1 MATVTALLSG
11 LVFGVGLVLSGLAN
25 PAKVLGFLDIAGRWD
40 PSLVLVMTAAVAT
53 AMLGFAAARRRATSY
68 LGVTLD
74 LPASSAIDAR
84 LVGGSAVFGLG
95 WGITGFCP
103 GPAVVGIGTGELK
116 AVVFVAAMVLGMAL
130 FELIE
135 RLQASPGRVD
145 PCP

>member
-11 LVFGVGLVLSGLAN
+11 LVFGIGLLWSGLAN

-40 PSLVLVMTAAVAT
+40 PSLVLVMTAAVST
-53 AMLGFAAARRRATSY
+53 AMLGFAAARRRVTSY

-74 LPASSAIDAR
+74 LPASSAIDGR
-84 LVGGSAVFGLG
+84 LVGGSAVFGMG

-103 GPAVVGIGTGELK
+103 GPAVVGTGAGELK

-135 RLQASPGRVD
+135 RLKASPGSGD

>member
-11 LVFGVGLVLSGLAN
+11 LVFGIGLVLSGLAN

-53 AMLGFAAARRRATSY
+53 AMLGFAAARRRVTSY

-74 LPASSAIDAR
+74 VAASRAIDAR
-84 LVGGSAVFGLG
+84 LVGGSAVFGVG

-135 RLQASPGRVD
+135 QP
-145 PCP
+145 

>member
-1 MATVTALLSG
+1 
-11 LVFGVGLVLSGLAN
+11 
-25 PAKVLGFLDIAGRWD
+25 
-40 PSLVLVMTAAVAT
+40 MTAAVAT
-53 AMLGFAAARRRATSY
+53 AMLGFAAARRRVTSY

-74 LPASSAIDAR
+74 VPASRAIDAR
-84 LVGGSAVFGLG
+84 LVGGSAVFGVG

-135 RLQASPGRVD
+135 QP
-145 PCP
+145 